1 LQTDAIDSI
10 DGAMTVRPTLFDGPS
25 AAAPMSLLDHLDAP
39 AVFVTLG
46 TVAMYADPDTLRLL
60 VNAVATEAATV
71 IAATGPHPARVIPT
85 HAHVRS
91 ARYVPLSAVLPVA
104 DLVVSHGGA
113 STTVACVLAGVPHL
127 VVPQGAPS
135 QQRTAARV
143 AALGIGATLDDGC
156 FDAASVAAAVRA
168 LLSDSEIHDR
178 INAVRATL
186 DALPSPDEVARHL
199 AGSV

>member
-1 LQTDAIDSI
+1 
-10 DGAMTVRPTLFDGPS
+10 
-25 AAAPMSLLDHLDAP
+25 MSLLDHLDAP

-60 VNAVATEAATV
+60 VDAVATEAATV
-71 IAATGPHPARVIPT
+71 IVATGPHPASVILGR
-85 HAHVRS
+85 ANVRS
-91 ARYVPLSAVLPVA
+91 ARYVPLSAVLPVTEV
-104 DLVVSHGGA
+104 VVSHGGA

-143 AALGIGATLDDGC
+143 AALGIGATIDDGS
-156 FDAASVAAAVRA
+156 FDAASVAAVVRA

-186 DALPSPDEVARHL
+186 DALPSPDDVARHL
-199 AGSV
+199 AGSI